1 MQWYLKTFICFCFQT
16 DIFFTPH
23 RPGFVHWS
31 WSSPFQESGKSHV
44 WLTGGLKGPA
54 GPRLP
59 PADLSAVSCYSHV
72 VMVPHNPSAAPPPGK
87 NAGLLCQ
94 PDPEAPYDAVWTQ
107 LSAGS
112 VLRRGSFRDDGRA
125 SKGEEGEGGGGGEQ
139 RGSRQ
144 HRCHVHSVWPV
155 RLCSNAAHKNHRPSR
170 GGRGICQP
178 LVNK

>member
-1 MQWYLKTFICFCFQT
+1 MLSDWHIFYPAQARFCSLKLIL
-16 DIFFTPH
+16 PL
-23 RPGFVHWS
+23 PGIR
-31 WSSPFQESGKSHV
+31 QESR
-44 WLTGGLKGPA
+44 LTHRWVKRTCRSTFTSLRSISSQLLFSC
-54 GPRLP
+54 RL
-59 PADLSAVSCYSHV
+59 
-72 VMVPHNPSAAPPPGK
+72 MVPHNPSAAPPPGK

-125 SKGEEGEGGGGGEQ
+125 SEGEGGGGGEQ

-155 RLCSNAAHKNHRPSR
+155 RLRSNAAHKNHRPSR
-170 GGRGICQP
+170 GGRAICQP
-178 LVNK
+178 LVKNK